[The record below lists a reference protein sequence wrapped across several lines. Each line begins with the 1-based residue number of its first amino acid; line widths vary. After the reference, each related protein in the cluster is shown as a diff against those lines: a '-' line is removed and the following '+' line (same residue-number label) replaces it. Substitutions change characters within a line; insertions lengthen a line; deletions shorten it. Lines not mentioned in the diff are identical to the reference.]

1 MPILYPIRAVAKLTG
16 ISLDTLR
23 AWERRYQAVTPSRG
37 ARGRLYSDAHIR
49 RLLLLKEAVENGYAI
64 GQVAFMSD
72 SLLKESLKS
81 SGQLA
86 AGQARKTLL
95 AGSASQILEPV
106 LNAVESFDYTEANQ
120 QIGRLAVLLPT
131 RDFVHQVALPLMQA
145 VGEGWHD
152 GNLCVAQE
160 HMATA
165 VLRNV
170 LGSLAYMKST
180 SDHSSRILFATP
192 ADELHEFGILA
203 AAILAAGSGLG
214 IIYLGPNLPSEE
226 IVVAAKRCAPKAVV
240 LGVAQENPTT
250 QVLREV
256 RSVAR
261 KLPTAVELWVCGRN
275 PHGVSGDAANGR
287 VVAIEDFETL
297 EKHFYRLGGQ
307 F

>member
-1 MPILYPIRAVAKLTG
+1 MAILYPIRAAAKLTG

-23 AWERRYQAVTPSRG
+23 AWERRYQAVTPERG
-37 ARGRLYSDAHIR
+37 RRGRLYSDADIR

-64 GQVAFMSD
+64 GQVASLSD
-72 SLLKESLKS
+72 SLLKDSL
-81 SGQLA
+81 GGPGLPP
-86 AGQARKTLL
+86 AGRARKALL
-95 AGSASQILEPV
+95 AGSASEILEPV

-120 QIGRLAVLLPT
+120 QIGRLAVLLSA

-145 VGEGWHD
+145 VGDGWHE
-152 GNLCVAQE
+152 GKLCVAQE

-170 LGSLAYMKST
+170 LGSLAYMKSS
-180 SDHSSRILFATP
+180 SDHASRILFATP

-226 IVVAAKRCAPKAVV
+226 ILVAAKRCSPKAVV
-240 LGVAQENPTT
+240 LGVARDNPTS
-250 QVLREV
+250 QVLQEV

-261 KLPTAVELWVCGRN
+261 ELPPTVELWVGGRN
-275 PHGVSGDAANGR
+275 PQGVIGNAANGR
-287 VVAIEDFETL
+287 VIAVKDFETL

-307 F
+307 L

>member
-1 MPILYPIRAVAKLTG
+1 MAILYPIRAVAKLTG

-23 AWERRYQAVTPSRG
+23 AWERRYQAVAPERG

-49 RLLLLKEAVENGYAI
+49 RLLLLKEAVEQGYAI
-64 GQVAFMSD
+64 GQVASLSD
-72 SLLKESLKS
+72 SLLKESLKR
-81 SGQLA
+81 SGQLTS
-86 AGQARKTLL
+86 GQTGKTLL
-95 AGSASQILEPV
+95 AGSSPEILEPV
-106 LNAVESFDYTEANQ
+106 LNAVESFDYMEANQ

-131 RDFVHQVALPLMQA
+131 RDFVYQVALPLMQA
-145 VGEGWHD
+145 VGDGWHD

-180 SDHSSRILFATP
+180 NGHSSRILFATP
-192 ADELHEFGILA
+192 ADELHELGILA
-203 AAILAAGSGLG
+203 AAILAAGCGQG

-226 IVVAAKRCAPKAVV
+226 IVVAAKRCSPKAVV
-240 LGVAQENPTT
+240 LGIARDDPTG

-261 KLPTAVELWVCGRN
+261 KLPPAVELWVGGKN
-275 PHGVSGDAANGR
+275 PHDVIGGSANGR

-297 EKHFYRLGGQ
+297 EKHFYRLGGRL
-307 F
+307 